1 VKILHYIQRNDC
13 SKFEI
18 IKKIT
23 NLKTSTMKKI
33 LKFSLVV
40 AALLAVLNV
49 SALGNDFS
57 LDVKKGQGKKVT
69 FVLNEV
75 NKVELS
81 IVDSDNKLIHSENI
95 NSKGSVNRT
104 YDLNALPE
112 GSYFLVAES
121 DTKISKYEISVIGQT
136 AILASNAFKETYKPM
151 LVNKNGLVSLSI
163 FNVYQDPVSIK
174 IYNAADEVVY
184 ISSLIEEQHISKYF
198 DIKNLAYE
206 EYTFVMSYSDKV
218 FVEKISAK

>member
-1 VKILHYIQRNDC
+1 VHYIQRNDC

-75 NKVELS
+75 YKVELS

-198 DIKNLAYE
+198 DIKNLANE

>member
-75 NKVELS
+75 YKVELS

-198 DIKNLAYE
+198 DIKNLANE
-206 EYTFVMSYSDKV
+206 EYSFVMSYSDKV

>member
-1 VKILHYIQRNDC
+1 VKTLHYIQRNDC
-13 SKFEI
+13 PRFVKV
-18 IKKIT
+18 KRNT
-23 NLKTSTMKKI
+23 NLKTSIMKRI

-40 AALLAVLNV
+40 AALLTVMNV

-57 LDVKKGQGKKVT
+57 LDVKKVQGKKVT

-81 IVDSDNKLIHSENI
+81 ILDLDDKLIHSENV

-112 GSYFLVAES
+112 GTYFLVAES
-121 DTKISKYEISVIGQT
+121 DTKIAKYEISVIGQT
-136 AILASNAFKETYKPM
+136 AVLGANAVKETYKPM
-151 LVNKNGLVSLSI
+151 LVNNNGLVSLSI
-163 FNVYQDPVSIK
+163 FNLGQNPVSIK
-174 IYNAADEVVY
+174 IYNAADEEVY
-184 ISSLIEEQHISKYF
+184 TSSVIEEQHISKYF
-198 DIKNLAYE
+198 DIKNLANE

-218 FVEKISAK
+218 FVKKISAK

>member
-198 DIKNLAYE
+198 DIKNLANE

>member
-75 NKVELS
+75 YKVELS

-198 DIKNLAYE
+198 DIKNLANE